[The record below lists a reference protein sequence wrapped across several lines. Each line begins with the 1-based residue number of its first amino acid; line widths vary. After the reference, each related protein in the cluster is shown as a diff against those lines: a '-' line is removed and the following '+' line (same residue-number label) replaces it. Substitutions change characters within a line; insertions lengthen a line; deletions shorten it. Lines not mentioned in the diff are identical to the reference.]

1 MYLLFNVYHNLP
13 GWICFDN
20 HKIPF
25 ITMKT
30 KVIYFFSAISL
41 LAGCSLI
48 KDANTIDISTDL
60 TADVPVVVTGIKKS
74 AETTGSVA
82 AISFT
87 KTQDLSLS
95 SNTDIE
101 PYLSHIKAINL
112 NNLVVTVNGLSSGQT
127 INSVSLDVAG
137 VGNVFTQNNI
147 TMSNNSFTP
156 TIGAGVLDKV
166 AAKFTSDKMITLT
179 ISGNVSGAMTFTVK
193 LNFETVL
200 TAKVL

>member
-1 MYLLFNVYHNLP
+1 
-13 GWICFDN
+13 
-20 HKIPF
+20 
-25 ITMKT
+25 MKT
-30 KVIYFFSAISL
+30 KMIYFFSAITL
-41 LAGCSLI
+41 LAGCSLFE
-48 KDANTIDISTDL
+48 KANNIDISTDL
-60 TADVPVVVTGIKKS
+60 TADVPVVVTGVKKS

-95 SNTDIE
+95 ANADIE
-101 PYLSHIKAINL
+101 PYLSHIKSINL
-112 NNLVVTVNGLSSGQT
+112 KNLVVTVNGLSAGQT

-156 TIGAGVLDKV
+156 TIGAGVLDNV
-166 AAKFTSDKMITLT
+166 AAKLTSDKMITLT
-179 ISGNVSGAMTFTVK
+179 ISGSASGAMSFTVN

>member
-1 MYLLFNVYHNLP
+1 
-13 GWICFDN
+13 
-20 HKIPF
+20 
-25 ITMKT
+25 MKT
-30 KVIYFFSAISL
+30 KMLSFFFL
-41 LAGCSLI
+41 MTFLASCSLFE
-48 KDANTIDISTDL
+48 KANNIDIETDL
-60 TADVPVVVTGIKKS
+60 TADVPVVVTGIKS

-95 SNTDIE
+95 SNADIE
-101 PYLSHIKAINL
+101 PYLSKIKSISL
-112 NNLVVTVNGLSSGQT
+112 NNLVVTVNGLTAGQT

-156 TIGAGVLDKV
+156 TIGAGVLNNVATKLTGDK
-166 AAKFTSDKMITLT
+166 KITLT
-179 ISGNVSGAMTFTVK
+179 ISGNASGAMSFTVK